1 MQTIISGPKVSEEL
15 ANKIRTIIE
24 LKGLSITKDW
34 ITQHGN
40 IGYMNNLSIEPSSI
54 KKQFKELGKMF
65 LSLEVGVTIMSGNS
79 GEYNIPKE
87 NFVLKNGKIE
97 QNVLNPHAGHP
108 APTKFKV

>member
-1 MQTIISGPKVSEEL
+1 MQTIISGPKVSEDL
-15 ANKIRTIIE
+15 AEKIRTMIE
-24 LKGLSITKDW
+24 LKGLSITKEW
-34 ITQHGN
+34 ITQKGN
-40 IGYMNNLSIEPSSI
+40 IGFMNDLSMESTLI

-87 NFVLKNGKIE
+87 NFILKNGKIE